1 MRYSMET
8 AGEALHNPTPAMT
21 TAILTASDALA
32 AAVTCPFCSGSGKLP
47 HFSHVANGDCFACGA
62 SGELRDLTAFAGSTS
77 DVILT
82 VILHGGKFYYATLRR
97 RTWKNTSDGGML
109 WGRDSFY
116 REIDNADEARTIWR
130 NAKQLGIIT
139 ELGE

>member
-1 MRYSMET
+1 
-8 AGEALHNPTPAMT
+8 MT
-21 TAILTASDALA
+21 TAILTATDSLA
-32 AAVTCPFCSGSGKLP
+32 ASVTCPFCGGSGKLP

-62 SGELRDLTAFAGSTS
+62 SGELRDLTAFIGSTS
-77 DVILT
+77 DMILT

-116 REIDNADEARTIWR
+116 REIENADEARTIWR

-139 ELGE
+139 ELGD